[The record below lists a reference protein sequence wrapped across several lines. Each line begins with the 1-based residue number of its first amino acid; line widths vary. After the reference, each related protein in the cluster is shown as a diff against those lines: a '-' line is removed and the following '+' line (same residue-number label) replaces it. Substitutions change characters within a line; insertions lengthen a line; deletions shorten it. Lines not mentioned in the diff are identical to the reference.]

1 MSRISKDAL
10 HSRKFKYGG
19 TATLLTIA
27 VIVVVILF
35 NAIFSK
41 LASRFLWYTDLT
53 SENMYTLS
61 DAAVE
66 AVAGIDRDVTILFC
80 DDPDNLMSNTTQRYV
95 YETALGLEKNN
106 KHIHV
111 ENVNI
116 YRNPS
121 AVNYYKTNSKS
132 NIYSTSIIVTSGTE
146 FRVFTLRS
154 MFVFNNETDT
164 EPWSYNGEKKLCAG
178 ILAVTRAES
187 PICCITYTHGEP
199 FSTQT
204 ALSENSEI
212 LSLIEDA
219 GYKLQLI
226 DLTNEEIPEDC
237 RLLFIYDPLDDFL
250 VNDGISDK
258 DEIKK
263 IDQFLD
269 GTNSMMV
276 FMDPS
281 SPVLHNLEEYLEE
294 WGIVFDRTT
303 NILGMTTGNT
313 VKDGLNS
320 ITQDG
325 LGLVGAYTENGI
337 GSSLHTEMRATYPP
351 KVIFPNCMGITFA
364 KNYYAEAVTNQDT
377 NAIDYN
383 IYKYYSN
390 GVSRVIGDVFN
401 SFPSA
406 VEVSGGETVETATAL
421 EPFHLMTITSE
432 NRMAD
437 NTNQDYSYV
446 MACGSTE
453 FLSRK
458 LLQSNTYGNT
468 DLMLSA
474 LRVMGKDLAIANL
487 DHKPF
492 AKTTIENITTAEANQ
507 WTAVLIIVPAVVSLG
522 FGIYV
527 LVRRRYA

>member
-1 MSRISKDAL
+1 MAKFSKESL
-10 HSRKFKYGG
+10 HSKKFKYGSV
-19 TATLLTIA
+19 ATVLTIV
-27 VIVVVILF
+27 VIVAVLLL

-41 LASRFLWYTDLT
+41 LAARFLWYTDLT
-53 SENMYTLS
+53 SESLYTLS

-66 AVAGIDRDVTILFC
+66 AISGIERDVTILFC
-80 DDPDNLMSNTTQRYV
+80 DDPDNLTSNTTQRYV
-95 YETALGLEKNN
+95 YETALGLEKENR
-106 KHIHV
+106 HVHV
-111 ENVNI
+111 ETVNI

-132 NIYSTSIIVTSGTE
+132 NIYSTSIIVYSGTE

-154 MFVFNNETDT
+154 MFWFNTETDT
-164 EPWSYNGEKKLCAG
+164 EPWAYNGEKKLCAG
-178 ILAVTRAES
+178 ILAVTKAES
-187 PICCITYTHGEP
+187 PICCITYNHGEP
-199 FSTQT
+199 FATQA
-204 ALSENSEI
+204 ALAENSEL
-212 LSLIEDA
+212 LSLLEDA

-226 DLTNEEIPEDC
+226 DLSNEEIPADC
-237 RLLFIYDPLDDFL
+237 RMLFVYKPLDDFL

-258 DEIKK
+258 DEIEK
-263 IDQFLD
+263 IDRFLD

-281 SPVLHNLEEYLEE
+281 SPVLPNLEEYLVE
-294 WGIVFDRTT
+294 WGVTFDRST

-313 VKDGLNS
+313 VKDNLNS

-325 LGLVGAYTENGI
+325 LGIVGAYTTNGI
-337 GSSLHTEMRATYPP
+337 GSSLHADLRTTYPP

-364 KNYYAEAVTNQDT
+364 KNYYAEAVTNEET
-377 NAIDYN
+377 NVIDYS

-406 VEVSGGETVETATAL
+406 VEVANGETVASATTL

-432 NRMAD
+432 SRMAD
-437 NTNQDYSYV
+437 NTNEDYSYV
-446 MACGSTE
+446 MVCGSTD

-458 LLQSNTYGNT
+458 LIQSNTYGNT

-474 LRVMGKDLAIANL
+474 LRVMGKELVIANL
-487 DHKPF
+487 DAKPF
-492 AKTTIENITTAEANQ
+492 ASTTMENITVAEANQ
-507 WTAVLIIVPAVVSLG
+507 WTAVLIITPAVLALG
-522 FGIYV
+522 FGVYI